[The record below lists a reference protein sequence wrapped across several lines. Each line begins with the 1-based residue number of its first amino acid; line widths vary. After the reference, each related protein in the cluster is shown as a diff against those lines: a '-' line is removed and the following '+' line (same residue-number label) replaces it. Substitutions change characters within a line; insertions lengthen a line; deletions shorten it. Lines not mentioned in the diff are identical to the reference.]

1 MRAVI
6 QRVSRCSITVEKE
19 PPVRMEA
26 GLLVLVAV
34 HLLDT
39 RAEADVLASKIAS
52 LRVFADEAG
61 KMNLSLSDIGGGLA
75 VVSNFT
81 LYGDCKKGRR
91 PSYFSSA
98 RPETAIPLYDY
109 FVAQLRATGLP
120 VITGAFGADMQVELC
135 NDGPV
140 TLVLDTDDWE

>member
-6 QRVSRCSITVEKE
+6 QRVSRCCVTVENQ
-19 PPVRMEA
+19 PPVRMET
-26 GLLVLVAV
+26 GLLVLIAV

-39 RAEADVLASKIAS
+39 RAEAEALAAKIAS
-52 LRVFADEAG
+52 LRIFTDEGG

-75 VVSNFT
+75 VVPNFT

-91 PSYFSSA
+91 PSYYSSA
-98 RPETAIPLYDY
+98 RPETAVPLYEFY
-109 FVAQLRATGLP
+109 VAQLRATGLP